1 MNFPLQY
8 PMTDT
13 MKRNDLA
20 IYANN
25 TRESGPA
32 MTWAMHTIGLL
43 DLNNEIESA
52 KMFKRSY
59 EPYMRQPFKIW
70 TEAQPP
76 TLGAINFITGM
87 GGFLQSLVS
96 GYGGYRL
103 FPEELVFKQPRLP
116 PGTTGMRMIGLNY
129 LDNVID
135 ASLWN
140 NKSITFHLRQA
151 SSTHP
156 LEIVNGGST
165 VDFITIDSQVN
176 FDTSGPNFSLIFRGK
191 VATGCDVPYD
201 KIGECGASTS
211 STTTPEPSTPTSPP
225 PPNTG
230 SGKQAASLLLLLF
243 GSFLIS
249 FAPYFRI

>member
-1 MNFPLQY
+1 
-8 PMTDT
+8 
-13 MKRNDLA
+13 
-20 IYANN
+20 
-25 TRESGPA
+25 

-116 PGTTGMRMIGLNY
+116 PGTTAMRMIGLNY

-135 ASLWN
+135 TSLAN
-140 NKSITFHLRQA
+140 GRITFHLRQA
-151 SSTHP
+151 SSAHP
-156 LEIVNGGST
+156 LQIVHGENA
-165 VDFITIDSQVN
+165 VDFITVGTPLD
-176 FDTSGPNFSLIFRGK
+176 FDASEPNFSLKIKGK
-191 VATGCDVPYD
+191 DATRCELPYD
-201 KIGECGASTS
+201 KIGECATKEVDG
-211 STTTPEPSTPTSPP
+211 
-225 PPNTG
+225 G
-230 SGKQAASLLLLLF
+230 SGKNAASLLVLL
-243 GSFLIS
+243 GSFLT
-249 FAPYFRI
+249 YFTMHFGI